1 MLLPFWRF
9 MKTGI
14 AHRAAQANLLFAKTV
29 SSNMEVSFT
38 YSASFFRAFAKV

>member
-1 MLLPFWRF
+1 MLLLFWRF
-9 MKTGI
+9 MKMGI

-38 YSASFFRAFAKV
+38 YSASFFRAFAKA